1 MTSPFDTSAVL
12 AARARGMEE
21 APIMRMSRLAREERA
36 KGRDIISF
44 TLGEPDFD
52 TPKVIRQTACAALE
66 EGYTHYPPMPG
77 FPEVRAAIAEKLR
90 RENGLD
96 VGPEGIV
103 VSAGAKQALA
113 NTLFALVEPG
123 DEVILIAPYW
133 AAYLPIIELAGG
145 VPIFVPTSAGDG
157 FLPPAEQIAEA
168 ISERS
173 KLLLINSPCNPS
185 GAVFPPALLEE
196 IAELARAHPRL
207 MVLSDE
213 IYEYI
218 LFDDARHVSIG
229 ALPGMAERT
238 ITVNGFSKGFAMT
251 GWRLG
256 YSASMPAMAR
266 AIAKMQGSFT
276 AGVNAFSQR
285 AILTALSEAARPAV
299 EGMCQ
304 RYANRRA
311 LMLKL
316 LKDIPGVRLTPPAGT
331 FYMLPDF
338 SELLAGA
345 SGNLPQDDVALAE
358 WLLMEHGVAT
368 VPGSAFG
375 APRTLR
381 LSFATSEQQ
390 IMAGCQRLRE
400 GLAALRDG

>member
-1 MTSPFDTSAVL
+1 MSTFALSSVL
-12 AARARGMEE
+12 AKRASGMEE
-21 APIMRMSRLAREERA
+21 APIMRMSRLAREQRA
-36 KGRDIISF
+36 KGRDVVSF

-52 TPKVIRQTACAALE
+52 TPEPIRHAACTALE

-90 RENGLD
+90 HENGLD
-96 VGPEGIV
+96 VEPEGIV

-113 NTLFALVEPG
+113 NTLFALIDPG
-123 DEVILIAPYW
+123 DEIILPAPYW

-145 VPIFVPTSAGDG
+145 VPVFIPTSAQDG
-157 FLPPAEQIAEA
+157 FLPAAERIAEA
-168 ISERS
+168 IGERS
-173 KLLLINSPCNPS
+173 KLLLLSSPCNPS

-196 IAELARAHPRL
+196 IARLVQAHPRL

-229 ALPGMAERT
+229 ALPGMFERT

-256 YSASMPAMAR
+256 YSASTPQLAR

-276 AGVNAFSQR
+276 AGVNAFAQR
-285 AILTALSEAARPAV
+285 AILAALSDEARPAV
-299 EGMCQ
+299 EEMRQ
-304 RYANRRA
+304 RYASRRA
-311 LMLKL
+311 LMLEL
-316 LKDIPGVRLTPPAGT
+316 LDGIEGLCLTPPAGT
-331 FYMLPDF
+331 FYMLPDC
-338 SELLAGA
+338 SGLLADAAAG
-345 SGNLPQDDVALAE
+345 LPQDDMALAE

-375 APRTLR
+375 APGALR
-381 LSFATSEQQ
+381 LSFATSEEN
-390 IMAGCQRLRE
+390 IRKGCARLRQ
-400 GLAALRDG
+400 GLEALRGG